1 MINWGDI
8 LQQYDITGMSC
19 AACSARVEKAVS
31 SLDGINSCTVNLLT
45 NSMTVE
51 GTASESEII
60 SAVEKAGYGARN
72 KNTADTGENNALTD
86 TKKETT
92 VIVSRLV
99 SSLVLL
105 AVLMYVSMGHNMLGL
120 PLPSFFEKNLTAAV
134 LLQLLLSASSNGDK
148 PKILYQRF

>member
-1 MINWGDI
+1 M
-8 LQQYDITGMSC
+8 QQYDITGMSC

-31 SLDGINSCTVNLLT
+31 ALKGIDSCSVNLLT

-51 GTASESEII
+51 GSAAPKDII

-105 AVLMYVSMGHNMLGL
+105 AVLMYVSMGHSMWKWSGWRR
-120 PLPSFFEKNLTAAV
+120 
-134 LLQLLLSASSNGDK
+134 LLRNRHG
-148 PKILYQRF
+148 